1 MADIKKL
8 ETDLW
13 EAADNLRANSKLT
26 SQQYCMPV
34 LGLIFLRYA
43 CGRFNRVHAQ
53 ILEER
58 AQRTGRQAPIESS
71 DYTQRGA
78 MFIPEKARYTY
89 LVELPEG
96 AEIGRA
102 VNEAMD
108 LLEKETPSLSGIL
121 PRGYDELGDDL
132 LGEVLRVF
140 NNPELDA
147 EGDDI
152 IGRIYEYFLG
162 KFAPAVASDDGVF
175 FTPKSLVRM
184 IMNVL
189 EPAAGT
195 MLDPACGSGGM
206 FVSASDYV
214 RDGGGNPTKSMM
226 YYGQEKVEYN
236 AKLCLMNMAVHGM
249 EGHIKSGDD
258 ANTFYHDAFALN
270 GTCDYV
276 AANPPFNVDKVKAE
290 TAINAGRLPL
300 GSVKAN
306 KKGEVSTS
314 GANYLWINYFYSY
327 LADAGYV
334 HTDGRVSKGGRA
346 GFVMASSATDSNA
359 EKQMRRTL
367 VENGHVD
374 VMIYVGN
381 NFFYTKSLPCT
392 LWFFDK
398 GKPKELQGK
407 TLFIDA
413 QRYHTAIDSTHNEWS
428 AWQLKN
434 LSAIV
439 WLYRGETEKYT
450 ALLKEYRD
458 EAKKL
463 AKLFGD
469 GDVAECMRALGDVD
483 EFAMC
488 HSAMLEFIEG
498 QKASAKTLV
507 DNSPKRGR
515 KKIREEQAAITAEL
529 EDAAKVLEEAV
540 WLTEKFGAG
549 EYADV
554 PGLCKIATREEIQ
567 GNQDADKSSW
577 SLTPG
582 AYVGVP
588 PVEDD
593 GVDFHERMK
602 EIHAELLE
610 LQTESNTLME
620 TISKNFK
627 ELGL

>member
-26 SQQYCMPV
+26 SQQYCLPV

-43 CGRFNRVHAQ
+43 WGRFSRVDAQ
-53 ILEER
+53 IHKER
-58 AQRTGRQAPIESS
+58 AQHTGRLAPIESS

-78 MFIPEKARYTY
+78 MFIPEKARYNY

-102 VNEAMD
+102 VNDAMD

-189 EPAAGT
+189 EPEAGT

-214 RDGGGNPTKSMM
+214 RDNGGNPTNTMM

-258 ANTFYHDAFALN
+258 ANSFYHDAFTLD
-270 GTCDYV
+270 GSCDYV

-290 TAINAGRLPL
+290 AAINAGRMSL
-300 GSVKAN
+300 GVAKAN
-306 KKGEVSTS
+306 AKGEVSTS

-327 LADAGYV
+327 LAEPGYM
-334 HTDGRVSKGGRA
+334 HADGRVSKGGRA
-346 GFVMASSATDSNA
+346 GFVMASSATDSNS
-359 EKQMRRTL
+359 EKQMRRML
-367 VENGHVD
+367 VESGHAD
-374 VMIYVGN
+374 VVLYVGN

-398 GKPKELQGK
+398 GKPQELQDK

-413 QRYHTAIDSTHNEWS
+413 QRYRTALDTTHNEWS
-428 AWQLKN
+428 TWQLKN

-439 WLYRGETEKYT
+439 WLYRGEAEKY
-450 ALLKEYRD
+450 ADLLDEYRT

-463 AKLFGD
+463 ARLFGD
-469 GDVAECMRALGDVD
+469 GDVGGCMRTLEDVD
-483 EFAMC
+483 EFTIC
-488 HSAMLEFIEG
+488 HKAMLEFIEG
-498 QKASAKTLV
+498 QKTSAKTLV
-507 DNSPKRGR
+507 NKMPKRSQ
-515 KKIREEQAAITAEL
+515 KKIRGEQAAITVEL
-529 EDAAKVLEEAV
+529 
-540 WLTEKFGAG
+540 
-549 EYADV
+549 
-554 PGLCKIATREEIQ
+554 
-567 GNQDADKSSW
+567 
-577 SLTPG
+577 
-582 AYVGVP
+582 
-588 PVEDD
+588 
-593 GVDFHERMK
+593 
-602 EIHAELLE
+602 
-610 LQTESNTLME
+610 
-620 TISKNFK
+620 
-627 ELGL
+627 